1 MNTLE
6 IDLER
11 LEPVKAVCNATH
23 LHVTLGDGVV
33 ITTPLWWYPR
43 LLAATREQLSQ
54 VEFSPFG
61 VHWPALDEDLSITG
75 LIEGRKAPGA
85 TPPAEAAE

>member
-6 IDLER
+6 VDLER
-11 LEPVKAVCNATH
+11 LEPVSVTCDATH
-23 LHVTLGDGVV
+23 LHVTLGDGVI

-43 LLAATREQLSQ
+43 LLAATPEQLNQ
-54 VEFSPFG
+54 VELSPYG
-61 VHWPALDEDLSITG
+61 IHWPAIDEDLSVTG
-75 LIEGRKAPGA
+75 LIEGRKAHGA

>member
-11 LEPVKAVCNATH
+11 LEPVSVKCDVTH

-33 ITTPLWWYPR
+33 ISTPLWWYPR
-43 LLAATREQLSQ
+43 LLAATPDELSK
-54 VEFSPFG
+54 VELSPFG
-61 VHWPALDEDLSITG
+61 IHWPSLNEDLSVTG
-75 LIEGRKAPGA
+75 LIEGRKAAGA
-85 TPPAEAAE
+85 VPPADAAE

>member
-11 LEPVKAVCNATH
+11 LEPVSVRCDASY
-23 LHVTLGDGVV
+23 LHVTLGDGVI

-43 LLAATREQLSQ
+43 LLAATPEDLAQ
-54 VEFSPFG
+54 VELSPFG
-61 VHWPALDEDLSITG
+61 IHWPTIDEDLSITG